1 MKKTIADIFQTN
13 DREDVDQRV
22 ARFFYCNDIPFNV
35 ARSPFWTDMVTG
47 INNVPKGYKN
57 PNYEKIRTSLLDKE
71 QSKVQRA
78 LTPIMQDWSTHGLSI
93 ASDGWSNLKNQ
104 QLINTMTV
112 SGGRA
117 VFVNG
122 HDVSGIEKTGL
133 NIAEFIF
140 KAIDFVGPSNVVQVI
155 TDNASNCKAA
165 GAIIQG
171 KHPHIFWSGCLAH
184 TLNLLMKDIGKSSD
198 PSLSFFNESY
208 NKGKAV
214 VKYIKNHGSCQF
226 LYKTFSDLELLKTK
240 KTRFGHVFIVMQRLV
255 TVQSSLVAMVLSN
268 HWETLRRSSSDPNQ
282 HDTIKKTVMEE
293 DFWSKTK
300 RVLKI
305 TKPIYKMLRFCDTDQ
320 AIIGEVYEQMYTML
334 WKLKDIL
341 VTDPVVYNLVH
352 QIVVER
358 WDRMNIPLHC
368 LAYVLVPKYY
378 THSWLSKPAPGGV
391 RRMKPHC
398 DLEVQKG
405 YLDAIE
411 KMIIDL
417 SEATKIRHQMS
428 DFVSDKGVFAQP
440 QAIKDRATMQTLS
453 WWHMYGGPAPEL
465 YSLALRVLSQ
475 GVNTFCAERCWS
487 TYSYIHSV
495 KRNRLICDRAEKLV
509 FVHYN
514 HRLLSRY
521 RADYESFKNWDVFD
535 GDANIEEPMPTMGEG
550 ENMILSDSDDDAI
563 QVVITPTSTAP
574 GSSSTSIAATS
585 STLPPSA
592 LTEKTHA
599 QMRLEKARGKR
610 QKK

>member
-1 MKKTIADIFQTN
+1 MDLSQNIYSEDEEDQEIEKPSATPLWKYVTKVPGEKKAGGGGSGKFLRVKPGEKKASVNLCPKVIQDNGSSPGMKKTIANIFQTN
-13 DREDVDQRV
+13 DRKDVDQRV
-22 ARFFYCNDIPFNV
+22 ARFFYGNGIPFNV
-35 ARSPFWTDMVTG
+35 ARSPFWTDMVPG
-47 INNVPKGYKN
+47 INNAPKGYKA
-57 PNYEKIRTSLLDKE
+57 PNYEKITNYFVGQRTK
-71 QSKVQRA
+71 
-78 LTPIMQDWSTHGLSI
+78 
-93 ASDGWSNLKNQ
+93 
-104 QLINTMTV
+104 
-112 SGGRA
+112 A

-140 KAIDFVGPSNVVQVI
+140 KAINFVEPSNVVQ
-155 TDNASNCKAA
+155 
-165 GAIIQG
+165 
-171 KHPHIFWSGCLAH
+171 
-184 TLNLLMKDIGKSSD
+184 SSD
-198 PSLSFFNESY
+198 PSLSFFNGSY

-255 TVQSSLVAMVLSN
+255 TVRSSLVAMALSN

-282 HDTIKKTVMEE
+282 YDTVKKIAMDE
-293 DFWSKTK
+293 DFWSKT
-300 RVLKI
+300 
-305 TKPIYKMLRFCDTDQ
+305 IYKMLRFCDTDQ
-320 AIIGEVYEQMYTML
+320 AIIGEVYEQMDTML
-334 WKLKDIL
+334 GKLKDIL

-358 WDRMNIPLHC
+358 WDTMNIPLHC

-405 YLDAIE
+405 YLDAIN
-411 KMIIDL
+411 KMIIDP
-417 SEATKIRHQMS
+417 SEATKTRHQIS

-453 WWHMYGGPAPEL
+453 RWHMYGGPAPEL

-475 GVNTFCAERCWS
+475 GVYTSCAERCWS
-487 TYSYIHSV
+487 TYSYIHNV
-495 KRNRLICDRAEKLV
+495 KRNRLNCSCTIIIGYYRGTELIM
-509 FVHYN
+509 
-514 HRLLSRY
+514 SRSKIGMCLM
-521 RADYESFKNWDVFD
+521 EMQTLKNLCRQW
-535 GDANIEEPMPTMGEG
+535 GR
-550 ENMILSDSDDDAI
+550 ENVILSDGDDDAV
-563 QVVITPTSTAP
+563 QAVITPTSTAP
-574 GSSSTSIAATS
+574 GSSSTSVAATS

-592 LTEKTHA
+592 LIEKTLA